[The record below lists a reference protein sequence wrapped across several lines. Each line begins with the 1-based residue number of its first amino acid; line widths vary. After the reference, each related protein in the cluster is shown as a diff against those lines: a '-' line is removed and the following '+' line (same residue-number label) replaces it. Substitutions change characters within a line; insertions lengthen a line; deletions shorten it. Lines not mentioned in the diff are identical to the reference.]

1 MSCCLL
7 IIKHDQE
14 EKERSYPG
22 RRKGK
27 MEAVVSFWNVVGSVQ
42 GDMMNVVHSA
52 DRVSVLEDL
61 RNRRLRQFRLR
72 LRPLQLSMSESE
84 EDLL

>member
-7 IIKHDQE
+7 IIKHDYE
-14 EKERSYPG
+14 EKQGSYPS

-27 MEAVVSFWNVVGSVQ
+27 LEAVVSFWNIVRSVQ
-42 GDMMNVVHSA
+42 GNMMDVVHSA